1 MPSRRLRTGVKV
13 TYRTADDR
21 ERTVR
26 CDAYEEFET
35 ELVCYD
41 AEDEPIATIPRERV
55 VSVLAESY

>member
-1 MPSRRLRTGVKV
+1 MKV